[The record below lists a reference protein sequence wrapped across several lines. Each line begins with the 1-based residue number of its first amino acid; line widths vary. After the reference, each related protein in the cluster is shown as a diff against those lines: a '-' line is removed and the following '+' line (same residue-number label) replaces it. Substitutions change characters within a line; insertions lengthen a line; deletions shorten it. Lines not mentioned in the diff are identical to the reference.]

1 MDLERDDPRPS
12 ARHRHPESACLKR
25 TVADTFYIYGRR
37 KYTEPLEEVRALH
50 VAAGQDPQSLA
61 MQSLNTEEWLELI
74 AFPAQAVIQVLTE
87 EEE

>member
-1 MDLERDDPRPS
+1 MDLERDDPGPS

-37 KYTEPLEEVRALH
+37 KYTEPLEEVRAVE
-50 VAAGQDPQSLA
+50 VATGQDPRSLA

-74 AFPAQAVIQVLTE
+74 AFPEHVVIQVLTE
-87 EEE
+87 EKE